1 MRALETA
8 TRSALPLTRSERR
21 RVAQH
26 LLGTRP
32 DLSGRAIARLVGV
45 AHSTVDRWAEERA
58 ESASAQDDDPRSTQ
72 MVTAEQMTRRLVVFL
87 ARMDEARGLL
97 DYLMPKRMGRHIAQA
112 FTEQFGDSALTEAQ
126 KFRGCSIRLWHQSS
140 PKGASNRGPDPQGS

>member
-1 MRALETA
+1 
-8 TRSALPLTRSERR
+8 
-21 RVAQH
+21 
-26 LLGTRP
+26 
-32 DLSGRAIARLVGV
+32 
-45 AHSTVDRWAEERA
+45 
-58 ESASAQDDDPRSTQ
+58 

-126 KFRGCSIRLWHQSS
+126 KFRVWLDQAVASIESE
-140 PKGASNRGPDPQGS
+140 GGE